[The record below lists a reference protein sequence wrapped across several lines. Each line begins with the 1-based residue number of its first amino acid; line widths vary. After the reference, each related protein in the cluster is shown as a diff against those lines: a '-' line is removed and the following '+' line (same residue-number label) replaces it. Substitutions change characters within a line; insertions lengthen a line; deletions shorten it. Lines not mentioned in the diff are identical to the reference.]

1 MAVRTHLLVMAKEPR
16 PGFAKTRLMPAYDST
31 AAAAVA
37 AAALADTLRAVAACS
52 ARRRIVAFAGLANG
66 WVPSGFE
73 VVPQS
78 GETFNDRLAAAWD
91 FAGAPGVQIGMDTPQ
106 VSSELLDDALARV
119 ARPDVDALLGLCPD
133 GGWWAIGF
141 RTPVAG
147 AFDGVPMSRDDTGA
161 RQLARL
167 RELGLRVEL
176 LPELADMDR
185 PADLDALRTAHPH
198 LLVAQAAQRYA
209 GDKVAP

>member
-1 MAVRTHLLVMAKEPR
+1 MAKEPR
-16 PGFAKTRLMPAYDST
+16 PGFVKTRLMPAYDAD
-31 AAAAVA
+31 AAAALA
-37 AAALADTLRAVAACS
+37 AAALADTLRAVEACS
-52 ARRRIVAFAGLANG
+52 ASRRVLAFEGMAKE

-73 VVPQS
+73 VIAQS
-78 GETFNDRLAAAWD
+78 GETFNDRLTAAWD

-106 VSSELLDDALARV
+106 VSPELLDDALARIV
-119 ARPDVDALLGLCPD
+119 RPRVDALLGLCPD

-141 RTPVAG
+141 RSPVAG
-147 AFDGVPMSRDDTGA
+147 AFGGVPMSRDDTGA

-185 PADLDALRTAHPH
+185 PADIAALRAAHPQ
-198 LLVAQAAQRYA
+198 LLVAQAAHRYA
-209 GDKVAP
+209 PEKVAP